1 MSESAVW
8 SSPKRWWALA
18 VLVMCVLVNG
28 LDATILYVAMPEL
41 VDALGASNSDLQW
54 FHNAYLLVFAS
65 LMLPFGVLADRI
77 GRKRLLL
84 VGLAV
89 FGLASAYA
97 MVAGSSGEL
106 IVGRA
111 LMGLGAAIVTPV
123 SLAMLPVLF
132 APRERARALAIWS
145 AGVALGLPIGP
156 LAGGWLLEHFWWGSV
171 FLINIPILAAAM
183 VAGFLLFPEHRGVRE
198 HSFDW
203 QGAVLS
209 VVGLGALTYAL
220 TRAPEEGWVSV
231 ETLGGVAAGAALL
244 LLFVLRE
251 RSTAHPLLDVRNFG
265 NRPFGASIVALLLV
279 HFAMAGFL
287 FMLSPYLQA
296 VLGNSSLGT
305 GVRMLPVV
313 LAVIVGAGAAE
324 RLAPRVGPRG
334 PVTAGLLFMASGLL
348 IFSTTGVNSSETAVA
363 ACQLL
368 LGVGIGLTLAIAMH
382 TALSTVPDDKSGEA
396 SGATS
401 AFRQVGGVIGVAVLG
416 SVLGTAYQNRME
428 PATEGLPEEAAD
440 AATDTVGAA
449 LQVADLIGPGGEALA
464 EAARQAYVDSMDVA
478 LVGGAVVL
486 FVLAAVVFAWMP
498 ARLTGHGPIPVKA
511 VSAGSSA
518 PSGER
523 VA

>member
-1 MSESAVW
+1 
-8 SSPKRWWALA
+8 
-18 VLVMCVLVNG
+18 MCVLVNG

-65 LMLPFGVLADRI
+65 LMLPFGVLADRM

-89 FGLASAYA
+89 FGAASAYA
-97 MVAGSSGEL
+97 TLVDSSGEL
-106 IVGRA
+106 ILGRA

-132 APRERARALAIWS
+132 APQERARALAIWS

-156 LAGGWLLEHFWWGSV
+156 LTGGWLLEHFWWGSV
-171 FLINIPILAAAM
+171 FLINIPILVVAM

-198 HSFDW
+198 NTFDW
-203 QGAVLS
+203 QGAALS
-209 VVGLGALTYAL
+209 VAGLGALTYAL
-220 TRAPEEGWVSV
+220 TRAPEEGWLSA
-231 ETLGGVAAGAALL
+231 ETLGGSAAGVVLL
-244 LLFVLRE
+244 FLFVLRE
-251 RSTAHPLLDVRNFG
+251 RSTPHPLLNVRSFG
-265 NRPFGASIVALLLV
+265 NRHFGASIAALLLV
-279 HFAMAGFL
+279 HFAMTGFL

-313 LAVIVGAGAAE
+313 LAVMVGAGTAE

-334 PVTAGLLFMASGLL
+334 PVTVGLLLMAGGLL
-348 IFSTTGVNSSETAVA
+348 IFSTTNVDSSETQVA
-363 ACQLL
+363 ACQLM
-368 LGVGIGLTLAIAMH
+368 LGIGIGLTLAIAMH
-382 TALSTVPDDKSGEA
+382 TALSTVSDDKSGEA

-416 SVLGTAYQNRME
+416 SVLSTAYRDDME
-428 PATEGLPEEAAD
+428 PAVSNLPEGAAD
-440 AATDTVGAA
+440 AAKDTVGAA
-449 LQVADLIGPGGEALA
+449 VHVADMIGPKGERLA

-486 FVLAAVVFAWMP
+486 FALAAVVFAWMP
-498 ARLTGHGPIPVKA
+498 AKSADPGPA
-511 VSAGSSA
+511 HAEADSSGSYASTA
-518 PSGER
+518 EHVR
-523 VA
+523 

>member
-1 MSESAVW
+1 MSTPAIW
-8 SSPKRWWALA
+8 SSPRRWWALG

-41 VDALGASNSDLQW
+41 VEALGASNSDLQW

-97 MVAGSSGEL
+97 MMVDTSGEL
-106 IVGRA
+106 IFGRA
-111 LMGLGAAIVTPV
+111 LMGLGAAVVTPV
-123 SLAMLPVLF
+123 SLAMLPLLF

-171 FLINIPILAAAM
+171 FLINIPILVAAM
-183 VAGFLLFPEHRGVRE
+183 AAGLFLFPEHRGARE
-198 HSFDW
+198 HAFDW
-203 QGAVLS
+203 QGALLS
-209 VVGLGALTYAL
+209 VVGLGALTFAL
-220 TRAPEEGWVSV
+220 TRAPEEGWLSA
-231 ETLGGVAAGAALL
+231 ETLGGSAVGVVALF
-244 LLFVLRE
+244 LFVLRE
-251 RSTAHPLLDVRNFG
+251 RGTPHPLLNVRSFG
-265 NRPFGASIVALLLV
+265 NRYFGASVTALLLV
-279 HFAMAGFL
+279 HFAMTGFL

-296 VLGNSSLGT
+296 VLDNSSLGT

-313 LAVIVGAGAAE
+313 LAVMVGAGTAE

-334 PVTAGLLFMASGLL
+334 PVTAGLLLMAVGLL
-348 IFSTTGVNSSETAVA
+348 VFSTTDVDSGDTAVA
-363 ACQLL
+363 LCQLM

-382 TALSTVPDDKSGEA
+382 TALATVSDEKSGEA
-396 SGATS
+396 SGVTS

-416 SVLGTAYQNRME
+416 SVLGTAYRDDMKS
-428 PATEGLPEEAAD
+428 AVAGLPEGAAD
-440 AATDTVGAA
+440 AAQDTVGAA
-449 LQVADLIGPGGEALA
+449 LHVAAELGPRGEALA
-464 EAARQAYVDSMDVA
+464 EAARRAYVDSMDLA
-478 LVGGAVVL
+478 LIGGSVVL
-486 FVLAAVVFAWMP
+486 FVLAAVVFVWMP
-498 ARLTGHGPIPVKA
+498 RRGVVH
-511 VSAGSSA
+511 AGSPA
-518 PSGER
+518 ASGSSVPEAER

>member
-1 MSESAVW
+1 MSASAVW
-8 SSPKRWWALA
+8 TSPKRWWALA

-41 VDALGASNSDLQW
+41 VDSLGASNSDLQW

-84 VGLAV
+84 AGLAV
-89 FGLASAYA
+89 FGLSSGYA
-97 MVAGSSGEL
+97 MLVDSSGEL
-106 IVGRA
+106 ILGRA

-171 FLINIPILAAAM
+171 FLINIPILVAAM
-183 VAGFLLFPEHRGVRE
+183 VAGFFLFPEHRGVRE
-198 HSFDW
+198 HAFDW

-209 VVGLGALTYAL
+209 VLGLGAVTFAL
-220 TRAPEEGWVSV
+220 TQAPEEGWLSGR
-231 ETLGGVAAGAALL
+231 TLGGAAAGVVLL
-244 LLFVLRE
+244 VLFVLRE
-251 RSTAHPLLDVRNFG
+251 RSTPYPLLNVRSFG
-265 NRPFGASIVALLLV
+265 NRYFGASISALLLV
-279 HFAMAGFL
+279 HFAMTGFL

-313 LAVIVGAGAAE
+313 LAVMVGAGTAE

-334 PVTAGLLFMASGLL
+334 PVVAGLLLMAVGLL
-348 IFSTTGVNSSETAVA
+348 LFSSTDVDSGEFTVA
-363 ACQLL
+363 ACQVP
-368 LGVGIGLTLAIAMH
+368 LGIGIGLTLAIAMH
-382 TALSTVPDDKSGEA
+382 AALATASDDKSGEA
-396 SGATS
+396 SGITS

-416 SVLGTAYQNRME
+416 SVLSTGYRSDME
-428 PATEGLPEEAAD
+428 KSVDGLPTEAAD
-440 AATDTVGAA
+440 AAEETVGAA
-449 LQVADLIGPGGEALA
+449 LAVAQKLGPAGRELA
-464 EAARQAYVDSMDVA
+464 DAARRAYVDSMDVA
-478 LVGGAVVL
+478 LVGGAVVV
-486 FVLAAVVFAWMP
+486 FALAAVVFAWMP
-498 ARLTGHGPIPVKA
+498 RRAAEHEATSP
-511 VSAGSSA
+511 SAGTSPPVTES
-518 PSGER
+518 
-523 VA
+523 V